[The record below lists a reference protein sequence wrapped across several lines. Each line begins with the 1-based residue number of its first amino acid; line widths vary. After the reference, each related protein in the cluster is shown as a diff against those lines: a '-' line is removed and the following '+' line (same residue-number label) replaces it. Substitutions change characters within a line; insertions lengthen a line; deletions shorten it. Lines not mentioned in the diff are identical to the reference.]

1 MSPATGDQPPLLD
14 IHRATVWRGQKRV
27 FSNLSLRIA
36 QGENVAILG
45 PNGAGKT
52 TLLRLLT
59 RELYPVREP
68 DSWLRILGRD
78 SWNVWDLRRHL
89 GIVSHDLHRD
99 YSPGV
104 RARNVVLSGYTNS
117 VGLQGVVR
125 ELTVAGHER
134 TEALLQDLGI
144 AELADTPFSKM
155 STGQQRRC
163 LLARALV
170 AAPAA
175 LVLDEPMAALDLN
188 AAFAFQSTL
197 QRLMADGVAVII
209 VTHHV
214 NDIPPEVERVVLLD
228 QGSVAGDGPKH
239 RMLTAERLSALYQTP
254 VRVVESGGYFLA
266 APG

>member
-1 MSPATGDQPPLLD
+1 MSRAEGDPPPLLD
-14 IHRATVWRGQKRV
+14 IHRATVWRGNKRV
-27 FSNLSLRIA
+27 FGNLSLRIA

-59 RELYPVREP
+59 RELYPVSQP
-68 DSWLRILGRD
+68 GSWLRILGHD

-117 VGLQGVVR
+117 VGLRGIAH
-125 ELTVAGHER
+125 ELTAAEHGR
-134 TEALLQDLGI
+134 AEALLQSLGI
-144 AELADTPFSKM
+144 ADLADTPFSKM

-170 AAPAA
+170 ASPGA
-175 LVLDEPMAALDLN
+175 LVLDEPMAALDIN
-188 AAFAFQSTL
+188 AAFAFQVTL
-197 QRLMADGVAVII
+197 RRLMADGVAVII

-214 NDIPPEVERVVLLD
+214 NDIPPAVERVVLLD
-228 QGSVAGDGPKH
+228 KGRIAGDGPKH
-239 RMLTAERLSALYQTP
+239 RLLTSTRLSALYQTP
-254 VRVVESGGYFLA
+254 VRVVKAGGYFLA